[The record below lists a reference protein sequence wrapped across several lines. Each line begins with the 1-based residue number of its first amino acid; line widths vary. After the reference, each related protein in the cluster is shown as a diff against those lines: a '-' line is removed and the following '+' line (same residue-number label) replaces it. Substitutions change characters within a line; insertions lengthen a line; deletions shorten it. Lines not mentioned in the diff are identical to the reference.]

1 MRGKPEDQALI
12 TGKWF
17 LPLRGDNT
25 SKADFGCLL
34 AVCGSAGMSGA
45 ACMAVSSALRCG
57 AGLVALASAERV
69 IERAAQSLWEP
80 IFLPLADD
88 GKGFIAQEAA
98 GLLRG
103 YRRATALLLGCGMG
117 KRPETAALA
126 LEMLRKTE
134 LPLVIDADGLTSFG
148 RDFPDVSHRK
158 GETVVTPH
166 RGEMACLTGEA
177 YEKISES
184 PMWHALNFA
193 KSRGA
198 VTVLKGSVTAVA
210 SPDGR
215 SFLLNMP
222 NSGLSK
228 GGSGDVLAGCI
239 GSFLAQ
245 GVKGY
250 EAALLGVCVHAEAGK
265 LARLE
270 KGVYGMLPR
279 DIIENIPY
287 AIKNMEEAPHEN

>member
-57 AGLVALASAERV
+57 AGLVALASVERV

-215 SFLLNMP
+215 SFLLDMP

-228 GGSGDVLAGCI
+228 GGSGDVLAGMI
-239 GSFLAQ
+239 LS
-245 GVKGY
+245 
-250 EAALLGVCVHAEAGK
+250 LLGQGIPPKQAVPAAVWLHGAAGD
-265 LARLE
+265 LAAKDFGE
-270 KGVYGMLPR
+270 YGMTPSDLLR
-279 DIIENIPY
+279 RIPA
-287 AIKNMEEAPHEN
+287 AIQQAMDGPG

>member
-57 AGLVALASAERV
+57 AGLVALASVERV

-126 LEMLRKTE
+126 VFRPETPAFAAKKRQKKGRRAY
-134 LPLVIDADGLTSFG
+134 LP
-148 RDFPDVSHRK
+148 P
-158 GETVVTPH
+158 PQP
-166 RGEMACLTGEA
+166 
-177 YEKISES
+177 ISS
-184 PMWHALNFA
+184 M
-193 KSRGA
+193 
-198 VTVLKGSVTAVA
+198 
-210 SPDGR
+210 
-215 SFLLNMP
+215 
-222 NSGLSK
+222 SGLSW
-228 GGSGDVLAGCI
+228 
-239 GSFLAQ
+239 
-245 GVKGY
+245 
-250 EAALLGVCVHAEAGK
+250 
-265 LARLE
+265 
-270 KGVYGMLPR
+270 
-279 DIIENIPY
+279 
-287 AIKNMEEAPHEN
+287 